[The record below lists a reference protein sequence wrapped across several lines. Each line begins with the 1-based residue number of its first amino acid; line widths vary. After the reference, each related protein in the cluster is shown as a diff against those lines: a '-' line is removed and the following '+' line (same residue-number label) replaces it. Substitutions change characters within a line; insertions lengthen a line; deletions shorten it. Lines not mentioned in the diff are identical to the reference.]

1 MKSGTGWMY
10 ELEVKN
16 HVFDLIG
23 NVGHIG
29 RRGQM
34 VERLAIQLISPTLSV
49 MIKARYKLGLYVD
62 PSQVRMHTIIVNIPT
77 WSNK

>member
-1 MKSGTGWMY
+1 MAKKGDSVMKSGTGWMY

-29 RRGQM
+29 RTGQM
-34 VERLAIQLISPTLSV
+34 VVITLF
-49 MIKARYKLGLYVD
+49 D
-62 PSQVRMHTIIVNIPT
+62 NID
-77 WSNK
+77 